1 MDFPDG
7 ASGKNSP
14 ANVGN
19 LRGDMIWSVGQKDP
33 WEQERATC
41 SSIHDWEIPWADE
54 PGGLQSKG
62 LWRVR
67 QEWSDLAHTH
77 YSQ

>member
-19 LRGDMIWSVGQKDP
+19 LKRDMIWSVGQEDP
-33 WEQERATC
+33 WE
-41 SSIHDWEIPWADE
+41 
-54 PGGLQSKG
+54 
-62 LWRVR
+62 
-67 QEWSDLAHTH
+67 
-77 YSQ
+77 